1 MRGGEPLPG
10 QGVVGSGPLRYNFQP
25 ELWLPGCQLSALP
38 AGPGC
43 FSSFLVT
50 ALQSNAPADG
60 ELSLCAVLR
69 YAEVSPQCGSSL
81 KFSVGEKIGGDL
93 LYPVLCWKVPVPF

>member
-10 QGVVGSGPLRYNFQP
+10 QGVTGSGLLRYNFQP
-25 ELWLPGCQLSALP
+25 ELRLPRCQHSALP

-50 ALQSNAPADG
+50 AFQSNASVDG
-60 ELSLCAVLR
+60 ELSLCAVLQ
-69 YAEVSPQCGSSL
+69 YAEVSLQCGSSL
-81 KFSVGEKIGGDL
+81 KFTVGEKIGGDL
-93 LYPVLCWKVPVPF
+93 LYPILCWKVSVPF